1 LLTICSTNCRSEA
14 VKPFQNVR
22 FAPVLAP
29 FPLELDEA
37 ELEHAALSSVTAAR
51 TAAALYARMVTFFS
65 SETARI
71 LWLAPK
77 PSERGREGLSVS
89 ANRWNAGS
97 IHPDCQ

>member
-1 LLTICSTNCRSEA
+1 MFMSTLLVPFALYLLTICSTNFRSEA

-29 FPLELDEA
+29 LPLELDEP

-51 TAAALYARMVTFFS
+51 AAAALYARIVTFFS

-71 LWLAPK
+71 LWLHRSP
-77 PSERGREGLSVS
+77 PNRGGKVS
-89 ANRWNAGS
+89 M
-97 IHPDCQ
+97 